1 MDMVVK
7 VPALR
12 GRMGGRTY
20 FTVSMKLKT
29 VPRFFAF
36 QNYKDLE
43 PEERAQ
49 RVVNKNRVPAIKEYL
64 LQNTDGYVFSSI
76 TASYQLS
83 EGVTEDDL
91 FEPIS
96 EGSDIGILTLPM
108 EADLLIND
116 GQHRRA
122 GIAAALE
129 EDPELGE
136 DEISVVLFPF
146 EDHTRAQQMFS
157 DLNRAAVATTKSL
170 NILYDHRDRLSN
182 ITMLLTT
189 TVDAFVGRVDKEHAS
204 LAKRSPALVTLGGIH
219 DGTKELVGTVTD
231 DNFAEK
237 RDLAVAFWQ
246 TIGSSIPGWAAVASG
261 TQASPQVREETIS
274 THTVTLRSMGEA
286 ARTVVEE
293 MPDEWATRLA
303 KVFGGIDWS
312 RTNPEWRG
320 VVVTEAG
327 DVLNRRQNQRDL
339 GELLRVKLGVAT
351 PEERLRRL
359 VHALGHERAELALTA
374 RLRAADTR
382 VEAVHDVKELEAN
395 GKVPSG
401 TTSDLED
408 LLAEVYQRTVFDEAT
423 K

>member
-1 MDMVVK
+1 MEMMIK

-20 FTVSMKLKT
+20 YTASMKLKT

-49 RVVNKNRVPAIKEYL
+49 RVLNKNRVPAIKEYL
-64 LQNTDGYVFSSI
+64 LQNVDGYVFSSI
-76 TASYQLS
+76 TASYQLP
-83 EGVTEDDL
+83 EGINEEDL

-96 EGSDIGILTLPM
+96 EGSNIGTLNLPM

-122 GIAAALE
+122 GITAALE
-129 EDPELGE
+129 EDPALGE

-204 LAKRSPALVTLGGIH
+204 LSKRSSAFVTLGGIH

-237 RDLAVAFWQ
+237 RDLAIAFWQ
-246 TIGSSIPGWAAVASG
+246 TIAASIPAWVAVAAG
-261 TQASPQVREETIS
+261 TMTPPLVREETIS
-274 THTVTLRSMGEA
+274 THTVTLRAMGEA
-286 ARTVVEE
+286 TRSLIEA
-293 MPDEWATRLA
+293 MPDGWQTRLSH
-303 KVFGGIDWS
+303 VFGTLNWS
-312 RTNPEWRG
+312 RKNPEWRG
-320 VVVTEAG
+320 VVVSETG
-327 DVLNRRQNQRDL
+327 DVINRRQNQRDL
-339 GELLRVKLGVAT
+339 AELFRVKLGVAT
-351 PEERLRRL
+351 AEERLRRL
-359 VHALGHERAELALTA
+359 VHQIGYDRAELALTA

-382 VEAVHDVKELEAN
+382 PDAVKDVKELEAAD
-395 GKVPSG
+395 GVAAG
-401 TTSDLED
+401 TTAELEE
-408 LLAEVYQRTVFDEAT
+408 LLEQLYQPTVFDEVAG
-423 K
+423 

>member
-49 RVVNKNRVPAIKEYL
+49 RVLNKNRVPAIKDYL
-64 LQNTDGYVFSSI
+64 LQNGDGYVFSSI
-76 TASYQLS
+76 TASYQLP
-83 EGVTEDDL
+83 EGVTDEDL
-91 FEPIS
+91 FEPIR
-96 EGSDIGILTLPM
+96 EGSDIGTLTLPM

-122 GIAAALE
+122 GITAALE
-129 EDPELGE
+129 EDPALGE
-136 DEISVVLFPF
+136 DDISVVLFPF

-189 TVDAFVGRVDKEHAS
+189 TVDAFVDRVDKERAS
-204 LAKRSPALVTLGGIH
+204 LSKRSPALVTLGGVH

-237 RDLAVAFWQ
+237 RDLAIAFWQ
-246 TIGSSIPGWAAVASG
+246 TIASAVPQWAAVTTG
-261 TQASPQVREETIS
+261 TLTAPQVREETIS
-274 THTVTLRSMGEA
+274 THTVTLRAMGEA
-286 ARTVVEE
+286 GRTLMETV
-293 MPDEWATRLA
+293 PDGWQTRLA
-303 KVFGGIDWS
+303 QVFGNLDWS
-312 RTNPEWRG
+312 RKNPEWRG
-320 VVVTEAG
+320 VVLSETG
-327 DVLNRRQNQRDL
+327 DVVNRRQNQRDL
-339 GELLRVKLGVAT
+339 AELLRVKLGVASS
-351 PEERLRRL
+351 EERLRRL
-359 VHALGHERAELALTA
+359 VHRIGYERAELALTA
-374 RLRAADTR
+374 RLRSADTR
-382 VEAVHDVKELEAN
+382 PDAVKDVKELEASN
-395 GKVPSG
+395 KVPFG
-401 TTSDLED
+401 TTAELEE
-408 LLAEVYQRTVFDEAT
+408 LLSELYQPTVFDGIPG
-423 K
+423 